1 MAARRSRESSQALVD
16 RDAFIKEEEDL
27 SDQKKFAAKQ
37 IHVLKGMLAGT
48 SNLIFNFKFQT
59 FSSNQFPKSTR
70 KDLLIFK
77 AVDYEFIC
85 IFLQC

>member
-16 RDAFIKEEEDL
+16 RDAFIKEEKDL

-48 SNLIFNFKFQT
+48 SNLIFN
-59 FSSNQFPKSTR
+59 
-70 KDLLIFK
+70 
-77 AVDYEFIC
+77 V
-85 IFLQC
+85 